1 MPERV
6 LILSSDVYENSLL
19 ADALRL
25 HNVNIIGTARDVAT
39 AENLVRNLNP
49 DLLLSVIR
57 YGQPEILEFARDQ
70 RAQRPHLGFVFLLSC
85 PDLRMYGITEKDLP
99 YSSQLL
105 LKSHMSDTTLL
116 KEALIRAHHR
126 ASSGKEYEWFA
137 THTHQPHKALASS
150 LDDLTDSQMET
161 LRLLVQGKSNAEIGR
176 IRFVTEKSVEQMV
189 SRIAQH
195 LSVIAERNENLRVLI
210 TKEFFNLLSTPRFR

>member
-1 MPERV
+1 MPGKV
-6 LILSSDVYENSLL
+6 LILSSDQYENSLL

-25 HNVNIIGTARDVAT
+25 HNVNIVGAARDVST

-49 DLLLSVIR
+49 DALLAVIR
-57 YGQPEILEFARDQ
+57 YGRPEILEFAREQ
-70 RAQRPHLGFVFLLSC
+70 RAQRPNLGLVFLLTC
-85 PDLRMYGITEKDLP
+85 PDLRMYGIAEKDIP
-99 YSSQLL
+99 YSSQLI
-105 LKSHMSDTTLL
+105 LKANVGDVSNLKDALARATL
-116 KEALIRAHHR
+116 RAN
-126 ASSGKEYEWFA
+126 SGKEYEWYDS
-137 THTHQPHKALASS
+137 HSHEPHKVMASS

-195 LSVIAERNENLRVLI
+195 LSVVAERNENLRVLI
-210 TKEFFNLLSTPRFR
+210 TREFFNLLSTPRFH